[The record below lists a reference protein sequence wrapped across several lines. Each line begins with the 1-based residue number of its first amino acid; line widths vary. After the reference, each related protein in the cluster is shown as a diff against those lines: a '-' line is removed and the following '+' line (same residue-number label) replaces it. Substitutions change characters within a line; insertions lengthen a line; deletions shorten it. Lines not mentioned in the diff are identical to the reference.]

1 IALNNFFSF
10 RQIINAFQKYFY
22 ISLDFRPFIAYN
34 LININKTK
42 ERIDMNN
49 VKRKEFAD
57 KIVEMNDSRLNK
69 MLNSLKEETKLI
81 KEMIYS
87 NQSNDVDEDWKTV
100 RELIIKSDIIEIEL
114 EFR

>member
-1 IALNNFFSF
+1 
-10 RQIINAFQKYFY
+10 
-22 ISLDFRPFIAYN
+22 
-34 LININKTK
+34 
-42 ERIDMNN
+42 MNN

-57 KIVEMNDSRLNK
+57 KIAKMNDSRLNK

-100 RELIIKSDIIEIEL
+100 RDLDTKAYIIEIEL

>member
-1 IALNNFFSF
+1 
-10 RQIINAFQKYFY
+10 
-22 ISLDFRPFIAYN
+22 
-34 LININKTK
+34 
-42 ERIDMNN
+42 MNN

-57 KIVEMNDSRLNK
+57 KIAEMNVSRLNK
-69 MLNSLKEETKLI
+69 MLNNLKEETKLI

>member
-1 IALNNFFSF
+1 
-10 RQIINAFQKYFY
+10 
-22 ISLDFRPFIAYN
+22 
-34 LININKTK
+34 
-42 ERIDMNN
+42 MNN

-57 KIVEMNDSRLNK
+57 KIAEMNVSRLNK
-69 MLNSLKEETKLI
+69 MLNNLKEETKLI

-100 RELIIKSDIIEIEL
+100 RELDAKAYIIEIEL

>member
-1 IALNNFFSF
+1 
-10 RQIINAFQKYFY
+10 
-22 ISLDFRPFIAYN
+22 
-34 LININKTK
+34 
-42 ERIDMNN
+42 MNN